1 MVTPK
6 RRPIPLTPRTLPS
19 AERKGGGGK
28 KERKKS
34 SHFLWLWLSSFCN
47 LYLRILCPLCVAV
60 IYSST
65 ISLLYLLLLLLPP
78 AVAAVATAAA
88 SIPHRDSLTF
98 LIIHPSFSRSP
109 KLTEPPKAIR
119 SDCLISRHQ
128 VGRAEMKNE
137 DSSQPLFLFCF
148 HSPFHSSL
156 SLSLS
161 PVFFSLSPFPT
172 SPARF
177 YSIRPHLGPL
187 LAISLLLPHP
197 LLYRWLP
204 ISPCSSSCFRSL
216 RSSAGFDWQLRWRG
230 RSHGEGSDC
239 AMSF

>member
-19 AERKGGGGK
+19 AERRGGGK
-28 KERKKS
+28 KERKNS

-78 AVAAVATAAA
+78 AVAAAAA

-161 PVFFSLSPFPT
+161 PVSRVFFSLPLSHLSCTLLFHQASPRPSVGYFTPASSPPPLPLAANLTLFLLLFPFT
-172 SPARF
+172 
-177 YSIRPHLGPL
+177 PL
-187 LAISLLLPHP
+187 LC
-197 LLYRWLP
+197 RV
-204 ISPCSSSCFRSL
+204 
-216 RSSAGFDWQLRWRG
+216 
-230 RSHGEGSDC
+230 
-239 AMSF
+239 

>member
-19 AERKGGGGK
+19 AEQGGGG
-28 KERKKS
+28 RKKS
-34 SHFLWLWLSSFCN
+34 AHFLWLWLSSFCN

-65 ISLLYLLLLLLPP
+65 ISLLCLLLLLLPP
-78 AVAAVATAAA
+78 AVAAAAA

-156 SLSLS
+156 SLSLYVPS
-161 PVFFSLSPFPT
+161 RVFFLSPPFP
-172 SPARF
+172 
-177 YSIRPHLGPL
+177 PL
-187 LAISLLLPHP
+187 LHASIPSGLTSALC
-197 LLYRWLP
+197 WLFH
-204 ISPCSSSCFRSL
+204 SCFLTPSSTPGCQSHL
-216 RSSAGFDWQLRWRG
+216 VPPLVSVHSAPLPGLTGSSAGVGDHTARARTAQ
-230 RSHGEGSDC
+230 
-239 AMSF
+239 